1 MYIQPRWGEN
11 SLKLLFCLI
20 QLIGSTRPKF
30 DVWRSKVCLIVYN
43 FVIGF
48 SKKIEKIIPGN
59 AFEQKKKK
67 PGLK

>member
-1 MYIQPRWGEN
+1 MNFDFGYETDLDKQ
-11 SLKLLFCLI
+11 SLFNCL
-20 QLIGSTRPKF
+20 QFG
-30 DVWRSKVCLIVYN
+30 
-43 FVIGF
+43 IGF